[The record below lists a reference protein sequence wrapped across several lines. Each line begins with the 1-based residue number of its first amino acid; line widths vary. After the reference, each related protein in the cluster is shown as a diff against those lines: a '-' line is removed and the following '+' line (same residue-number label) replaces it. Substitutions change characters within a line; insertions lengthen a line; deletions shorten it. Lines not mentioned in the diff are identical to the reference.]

1 MKKRVLLIICICLSL
16 LLIILSSAIYLIYIQ
31 KLITEN
37 TLKNLAELTK
47 QDSIKIENKIEED
60 FRVLNNICDEIEIS
74 NLTNAQSIF
83 ELYERNKL
91 KTNFTRMAIM
101 YQNGNTIT
109 SDGENVN
116 LKDEVEYFFESD
128 DVQISRSRKSKIDM
142 QEINIYFK
150 KINLENEPI
159 VIMLIAE
166 TDAYERL
173 FANSIYNGRGYEYI
187 ITSKGVMIANSA
199 NQENTQNIFES
210 LREDIDL
217 KENQNKIE
225 AMESDINK
233 AQNGQKIMKINN
245 HNYYISYTNIGI
257 SDWNV
262 LIITP
267 ESIVA
272 EELQEVITI
281 STVITII
288 IIISIIS
295 ISAYIIY
302 SNIKKKRKLFELAYI
317 DPITKLGNYYYF
329 CKEGQKLLDIST
341 NSNNYVIIL
350 SIEKFQSFNK
360 HYGHNTG
367 NNLLIEIGN
376 KLNKQNIVCRLSND
390 VFGIITQTTNIKEE
404 AEKIFESL
412 SKIKV
417 KDETYSVYPIIGI
430 YQCKQNEQILEAID
444 KATIAHDEIV
454 GDYNKK
460 YCIFDETMENRIL
473 EEHEIEEIMDEAL
486 ENEEFEI
493 YYQPKINILEE
504 KIVSAEALVRWN
516 RNGKMISPGK
526 FIPLF
531 EKNRFILKLDL
542 YIFEKVCKDI
552 KEFNLKN
559 ITFSVNVSK
568 EHFNALDFI
577 DEYDKIAKK
586 YKINPKN
593 IELEITE
600 SAGIDTNITKIM
612 KEIKK
617 RGFNISLDD
626 FGTGYSSLNM
636 LQDMPIDVLKIDKSF
651 IDKIGNSKIDLI
663 KHIINMANEL
673 GIITVAEGVETKEQ
687 VKYLKNVGCTIVQG
701 YYYSKPLNKNQFIE
715 YVSSYLQFKL

>member
-1 MKKRVLLIICICLSL
+1 
-16 LLIILSSAIYLIYIQ
+16 
-31 KLITEN
+31 
-37 TLKNLAELTK
+37 
-47 QDSIKIENKIEED
+47 
-60 FRVLNNICDEIEIS
+60 
-74 NLTNAQSIF
+74 
-83 ELYERNKL
+83 
-91 KTNFTRMAIM
+91 
-101 YQNGNTIT
+101 
-109 SDGENVN
+109 
-116 LKDEVEYFFESD
+116 
-128 DVQISRSRKSKIDM
+128 
-142 QEINIYFK
+142 
-150 KINLENEPI
+150 
-159 VIMLIAE
+159 
-166 TDAYERL
+166 
-173 FANSIYNGRGYEYI
+173 
-187 ITSKGVMIANSA
+187 
-199 NQENTQNIFES
+199 
-210 LREDIDL
+210 
-217 KENQNKIE
+217 
-225 AMESDINK
+225 
-233 AQNGQKIMKINN
+233 
-245 HNYYISYTNIGI
+245 
-257 SDWNV
+257 
-262 LIITP
+262 
-267 ESIVA
+267 
-272 EELQEVITI
+272 
-281 STVITII
+281 
-288 IIISIIS
+288 
-295 ISAYIIY
+295 
-302 SNIKKKRKLFELAYI
+302 
-317 DPITKLGNYYYF
+317 
-329 CKEGQKLLDIST
+329 
-341 NSNNYVIIL
+341 
-350 SIEKFQSFNK
+350 
-360 HYGHNTG
+360 
-367 NNLLIEIGN
+367 
-376 KLNKQNIVCRLSND
+376 
-390 VFGIITQTTNIKEE
+390 
-404 AEKIFESL
+404 
-412 SKIKV
+412 
-417 KDETYSVYPIIGI
+417 
-430 YQCKQNEQILEAID
+430 
-444 KATIAHDEIV
+444 
-454 GDYNKK
+454 
-460 YCIFDETMENRIL
+460 MENRIL

-651 IDKIGNSKIDLI
+651 IDKIGNSKIDII

-687 VKYLKNVGCTIVQG
+687 VKYLKNVGCTIIQG

-715 YVSSYLQFKL
+715 YVSSYSQFKF